1 MARVRTF
8 PEWFLFIGEI
18 WATLEDMQTT
28 TTPDE
33 QLLRG
38 ASLRVTKPRLG
49 VLATVRTMPHA
60 DTESILSAVREIHPK
75 VSHQAVYDSLR
86 VLHQAGLLRKIQPSG
101 SLARYEA
108 RIGDNHHHLVCRSC
122 GEIVDVDCAK
132 GEVPCLNPEDDHG
145 FHVDEAEVIY
155 WGQCPTCAAGEGRE
169 STAGN

>member
-1 MARVRTF
+1 
-8 PEWFLFIGEI
+8 
-18 WATLEDMQTT
+18 MQTT
-28 TTPDE
+28 LDE

-38 ASLRVTKPRLG
+38 ASLRVTKPRLA

-60 DTESILSAVREIHPK
+60 DTEKILTAVREIQPK

-86 VLHQAGLLRKIQPSG
+86 ALHQAGLLRKIQPSG

-132 GEVPCLNPEDDHG
+132 GEVPCLDPDDDHD
-145 FHVDEAEVIY
+145 FHIDEAEVIY
-155 WGQCPTCAAGEGRE
+155 WGQCPTCAAGGRPAC
-169 STAGN
+169 TAGG